1 MTDKFNIDIK
11 HKVLLEIPHLSK
23 MNFTYL
29 LMTLLLLS
37 KYIFLCII
45 LFAFYKFFS
54 FFGLLHY
61 LIIFIFI
68 ISPLNFLFTRS
79 FYSQNR
85 AFTISYINNL
95 KYICRTLSLVLIS
108 VPYYFISLILCI
120 YGFLHHQWFFLSKKY
135 NDIEGFQDLKYLVV
149 KRIEY
154 NDLLSIFIFRY
165 EYYSGK
171 LVNGNRNGQGKYV
184 FWNGDVYDGNW
195 KDDRMYGEGSYRF
208 NLGDLLDSDQT
219 NIFNEKIYVR
229 DNKLTIFDGYL
240 SFLNNKYFYL
250 HACLASIVCVLL
262 FYMSY
267 FMIEDYTN
275 HGKEFKLRSY
285 EKLGTVDNIRR
296 AVQKDGLDFIERDY
310 CECVSLSDIDSMKGM
325 IYSQLPEAGTLVK
338 EGRSVL
344 FTFVCEEPCNKK
356 IPLGVEGVSVKIAI
370 IKLKKHF
377 NIQLDTS
384 KNEVNSDEDI
394 VNRLMV
400 KDKQVFEGDMI
411 PEGSLITIYYGPG
424 DVSKIQVPDLTGK
437 RYTEVVDILEQLN
450 LNMKADYVTDIQDS
464 TYMNVCYQY
473 PSYNTYLQHG
483 DYIEIRFQLDSTLF
497 NSDIINDTIF

>member
-1 MTDKFNIDIK
+1 MTGKFNSKIN

-23 MNFTYL
+23 MNFNYL
-29 LMTLLLLS
+29 LMTFLLLS

-68 ISPLNFLFTRS
+68 VLPLNFLFTRS
-79 FYSQNR
+79 FYSHKIS
-85 AFTISYINNL
+85 FTISYLNNL
-95 KYICRTLSLVLIS
+95 KYISRILSLIVIS
-108 VPYYFISLILCI
+108 VPYYFISLILCLSS
-120 YGFLHHQWFFLSKKY
+120 FLHHQYLFLSKKY
-135 NDIEGFQDLKYLVV
+135 NDTEGLQNRKYLVV

-154 NDLLSIFIFRY
+154 NNFFSIFIFRY

-171 LVNGNRNGQGKYV
+171 LVNGNRHGQGKYV
-184 FWNGDVYDGNW
+184 FWNGDIYDGNW
-195 KDDRMYGEGSYRF
+195 KNDRMFGEGSYRF
-208 NLGDLLDSDQT
+208 KLGELLDSDQS
-219 NIFNEKIYVR
+219 NIFNEKIYVW

-250 HACLASIVCVLL
+250 HVCLSSIVCFLL
-262 FYMSY
+262 FYLSY

-275 HGKEFKLRSY
+275 HGEEFRLRSY
-285 EKLGTVDNIRR
+285 EKLGKVDKIRH
-296 AVQKDGLDFIERDY
+296 AVQNDGLDFIERDY
-310 CECVSLSDIDSMKGM
+310 CECVSLSEIDSMKGM
-325 IYSQLPEAGTLVK
+325 IYSQIPEAGTLVK

-344 FTFVCEEPCNKK
+344 FTFVCDEPCNKK
-356 IPLGVEGVSVKIAI
+356 IPLGVEDVSVKIAM

-384 KNEVNSDEDI
+384 KNTINADEDL
-394 VNRLMV
+394 VKRLMV
-400 KDKQVFEGDMI
+400 GNKQIFEGDMI
-411 PEGSLITIYYGPG
+411 PEGSLITIFYGPG
-424 DVSKIQVPDLTGK
+424 DVGKVQVPDLIGA
-437 RYTEVVDILEQLN
+437 RYNEVVDVLEKLN

-464 TYMNVCYQY
+464 SYMNVYYQY
-473 PSYNTYLQHG
+473 PSYNTYLQQG
-483 DYIEIRFQLDSTLF
+483 DYLEIRFQLDSALF